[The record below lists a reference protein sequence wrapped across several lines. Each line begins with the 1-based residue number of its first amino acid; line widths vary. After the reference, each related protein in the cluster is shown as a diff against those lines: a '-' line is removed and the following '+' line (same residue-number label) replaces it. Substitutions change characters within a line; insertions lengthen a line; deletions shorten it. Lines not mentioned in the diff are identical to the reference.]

1 MKIVTKVV
9 EIKGFCPVYKK
20 GDKIVFDEGYKLNL
34 EETDAVCIHS
44 LASILPYY
52 NAIYRG
58 ISPKDMGLGEGYVQ
72 CLDPMEYTKGGTV
85 IFKIEVKP

>member
-1 MKIVTKVV
+1 MKIVIKVV

-20 GDKIVFDEGYKLNL
+20 GDRIVFDEGYKLNL
-34 EETDAVCIHS
+34 EETDALCIHS

-58 ISPKDMGLGEGYVQ
+58 IPPGDMGLGEGYVQ
-72 CLDPMEYTKGGTV
+72 CLDPMKYTQGGTV
-85 IFKIEVKP
+85 IFKIEVE

>member
-1 MKIVTKVV
+1 MKIVLKVV

-20 GDKIVFDEGYKLNL
+20 GDRIVFDEGYKLNL
-34 EETDAVCIHS
+34 EETDALCIHS

-58 ISPKDMGLGEGYVQ
+58 VPPEDMGLGEGYVQ
-72 CLDPMEYTKGGTV
+72 CLDPMKYTQGGTV
-85 IFKIEVKP
+85 IFKIEVE